1 MLRALIPILALHGF
15 TTATYPKYVDHHRAF
30 TPGYTPLS
38 SRSQTGFIPISN
50 SSDTFY
56 WLFESDHDAPS
67 KPILVWLQGQI
78 GVTSLVGALIEFTPK
93 WTENF
98 NLLFVDAPLGVGF
111 SHAKSPS
118 DLATSSEE
126 IASQFITFMEGFF
139 NRHTEFKDPRV
150 IIAGED
156 YAGHTI
162 PLIVNL
168 AQHTPHL
175 PFQVAGMAVGNGHT
189 HAPIQVITKA
199 ESATIFGLVDG
210 ECIGEARAHAWRA
223 SVLSVI
229 GDSTGSLDQRNL
241 LEQTILNCSKNID
254 MGNIDQFISDATID
268 PMFSKVQAWLNDT
281 DHLSA
286 IGLDPSSH
294 HPMVKNST
302 VFENLKS
309 DIMRVI
315 WGHIP
320 PILEAKIPTLW
331 YQGQLDWVD
340 GVYSN
345 EAWINAL
352 EWSGAKDY
360 AETPRQTLDG
370 GYIRSFGAL
379 NEAMILGAGHLAL
392 VDKPN
397 ETLELYK
404 RIFLEAA
411 AALPEEILVV

>member
-1 MLRALIPILALHGF
+1 MLRTFISCFVLQSSTF
-15 TTATYPKYVDHHRAF
+15 ATYPRYVDHHRAF
-30 TPGYTPLS
+30 TDGFTPLS
-38 SRSQTGFIPISN
+38 GRSQTGFIPISN
-50 SSDTFY
+50 SSEIFY
-56 WLFESDHDAPS
+56 WLFFSDHDAPA

-78 GVTSLVGALIEFTPK
+78 GVTSLVGALLEFTPK

-98 NLLFVDAPLGVGF
+98 NLLFVDAPLGVGL
-111 SHAKSPS
+111 SRTQSLS
-118 DLATSSEE
+118 DIASSSEE
-126 IASQFITFMEGFF
+126 IASQVIHFLEKIF
-139 NRHTEFKDPRV
+139 NRHTEFKTPRV

-175 PFQVAGMAVGNGHT
+175 PFEIAGMAVGNGHT

-210 ECIGEARAHAWRA
+210 ECISEARAHAWRA
-223 SVLSVI
+223 SVLSVF
-229 GDSTGSLDQRNL
+229 GDSMGSLDQRNL
-241 LEQTILNCSKNID
+241 LEQTILNCSKNIN
-254 MGNIDQFISDATID
+254 MGNIGQFVSDATID
-268 PMFSKVQAWLNDT
+268 PAFSRVQEWLNNT

-286 IGLDPSSH
+286 IGVNELERPI
-294 HPMVKNST
+294 VKNST

-352 EWSGAKDY
+352 EWSGASDY
-360 AETPRQTLDG
+360 AHAQRMPWKG

-397 ETLELYK
+397 ETLQLYK
-404 RIFLEAA
+404 RVFLGTTAT
-411 AALPEEILVV
+411 LPEEVLVV